1 MDFNFKF
8 TKSKVEALLP
18 TNNHADEWFELMK
31 DMLPK
36 YKINTVDRVAGF
48 IAQCSH
54 ESRQFTVLKEN
65 LNYSAD
71 ALNLIF
77 PKYFKKL
84 GRDADDYHRDPE
96 AIANVIYANRMGNGN
111 IKSGEGWKFRGRGV
125 IQLTGKNNYKAF
137 AKNINKSLNET
148 IDYIKSKKG
157 ALESA
162 CWYWNSR
169 NLNDTADDKDI
180 IKMTK
185 KINGG
190 TIGLEDRKHHWEEA
204 LAILSDDKEAKARLK
219 YETVRLGSSG
229 DTVKAVQKE
238 LGISADGILGPG
250 TEIAIKKWQ
259 NDNDLVADGIVG
271 PLSLK
276 KMLG

>member
-18 TNNHADEWFELMK
+18 DNNHADEWFELMK

-36 YKINTVDRVAGF
+36 YKIDTVNRVAGF

-54 ESRQFTVLKEN
+54 ESRQFTVLEEN
-65 LNYSAD
+65 LNYSAN

-77 PKYFKKL
+77 PKYFKKI
-84 GRDADDYHRDPE
+84 GRDADDYHRDPK

-111 IKSGEGWKFRGRGV
+111 TKSGEGWKFRGRGV

-137 AKNINKSLNET
+137 AESIDKSLNKT
-148 IDYIKSKKG
+148 IDYVKSKKG

-169 NLNDTADDKDI
+169 KLNDTADDKDI
-180 IKMTK
+180 IRMTK

-190 TIGLEDRKHHWEEA
+190 TIGLEDRKHHWKEA
-204 LAILSDDKEAKARLK
+204 LAILSGDKEAKARLK

-238 LGISADGILGPG
+238 LGISADGIFGPG
-250 TEIAIKKWQ
+250 TEMAVKKWQ
-259 NDNDLVADGIVG
+259 DDNDLVADGIVG
-271 PLSLK
+271 PQSLK

>member
-18 TNNHADEWFELMK
+18 DNNHADEWFELMK
-31 DMLPK
+31 DILPK
-36 YKINTVDRVAGF
+36 YKINTIDRVAGF

-54 ESRQFTVLKEN
+54 ESRQFTVLEEN
-65 LNYSAD
+65 LNYSAS

-77 PKYFKKL
+77 PKYFKKIS
-84 GRDADDYHRDPE
+84 RDADDYHRDPE

-111 IKSGEGWKFRGRGV
+111 TNSGEGWKFRGRGV
-125 IQLTGKNNYKAF
+125 IQLTGKNNYTAF
-137 AKNINKSLNET
+137 AENIDKSLNNT
-148 IDYIKSKKG
+148 IDYIKSRKG

-180 IKMTK
+180 IRMTK

-204 LAILSDDKEAKARLK
+204 LAILSGDKEAKARLK

-238 LGISADGILGPG
+238 LGISADGIFGPG
-250 TEIAIKKWQ
+250 TEMAVKKWQ
-259 NDNDLVADGIVG
+259 NNNDLLADGIVG
-271 PLSLK
+271 PQSLK